1 MVNTIL
7 TIALAIIIL
16 SIAITMIRFALGSTV
31 IDRIIAFDM
40 MTISS
45 IAMIGILAQLAG
57 RVIYLDIA
65 IVYGLLSFLTVI
77 IIAKYFEKSL

>member
-7 TIALAIIIL
+7 SIALAIIIL
-16 SIAITMIRFALGSTV
+16 SIAITMIRFAIGKTA
-31 IDRIIAFDM
+31 IDRVIAFDI
-40 MTISS
+40 MTIAS
-45 IAMIGILAQLAG
+45 IAMIGIIAKLAG
-57 RVIYLDIA
+57 RIIYLDIA